1 MNFAAD
7 AYPACGGSVISKNYV
22 LTAKHCYGKGEK
34 IGLQSLGSSC
44 DFHTLVELVLVKS
57 DKPN

>member
-34 IGLQSLGSSC
+34 TRLAVIR
-44 DFHTLVELVLVKS
+44 VKL
-57 DKPN
+57 